1 MGIPLQDIPDM
12 PLPHTRYYI
21 LITHLGKPSEI
32 REFRIPE
39 TFPGGVGFKEQDGH
53 VISWRPDMQ
62 ECYSIER
69 FGGLDQMRTQWE
81 FIIRNYTV
89 AGQDAALPGF
99 PWIWQARLLAPHE
112 LLEIQS
118 NV

>member
-12 PLPHTRYYI
+12 PLHHTRYYI
-21 LITHLGKPSEI
+21 LISHLGKPSEI

-39 TFPGGVGFKEQDGH
+39 SFTGQYGH

-69 FGGLDQMRTQWE
+69 FGGLEQMRTQWE

>member
-1 MGIPLQDIPDM
+1 MGVPLQDIPDM

-21 LITHLGKPSEI
+21 LITHLNKPSEI

-39 TFPGGVGFKEQDGH
+39 SFGEQHGY
-53 VISWRPDMQ
+53 VISWQPDMQ

-69 FGGLDQMRTQWE
+69 YRRLDEMRTQWR

-89 AGQDAALPGF
+89 AGQGDVFSKF

-112 LLEIQS
+112 LLNLS
-118 NV
+118 TKKD

>member
-1 MGIPLQDIPDM
+1 MGVPLQDIPDM

-21 LITHLGKPSEI
+21 LISHLGKPREI
-32 REFRIPE
+32 REFRIPGSF
-39 TFPGGVGFKEQDGH
+39 TGQYGD

-62 ECYSIER
+62 ECYRVER
-69 FGGLDQMRTQWE
+69 FQELEHMRIQWK

-89 AGQDAALPGF
+89 AGNVLILPQV

-112 LLEIQS
+112 LFEIGAKS

>member
-1 MGIPLQDIPDM
+1 MREMGVPLQDIPDM

-21 LITHLGKPSEI
+21 LISHLGKPSEI

-39 TFPGGVGFKEQDGH
+39 SFGGQHGF

-62 ECYSIER
+62 ECYTVEPFR
-69 FGGLDQMRTQWE
+69 ELEHMRIQWE

-89 AGQDAALPGF
+89 AGNGLTLPQV

-112 LLEIQS
+112 LLEIEGKS

>member
-1 MGIPLQDIPDM
+1 MGIPLRDIPDM
-12 PLPHTRYYI
+12 PLPHSRYYI
-21 LITHLGKPSEI
+21 LISHLGKPREI

-39 TFPGGVGFKEQDGH
+39 SFSGQDGY

-69 FGGLDQMRTQWE
+69 HRRLSEMRIQWE
-81 FIIRNYTV
+81 FIIRNYSV
-89 AGQDAALPGF
+89 AGKGSALPQF

-112 LLEIQS
+112 LLEIGEKS